1 MRSNLLKNL
10 EGIDESRGRTE
21 GAHPVYIRPEP
32 ILSGGGGGGGV
43 IMTMTKVRS
52 QFWIPTLRNPVKFI
66 IRNFFTC
73 NKYQASYYLDPKP
86 KLLTKDRTKQSF
98 PFLVIGA
105 DYKDPIFYCSRA
117 RKDWKA
123 YILLFVRKLYI

>member
-10 EGIDESRGRTE
+10 EGIYESRGRTE
-21 GAHPVYIRPEP
+21 GAHSVYIPPEP
-32 ILSGGGGGGGV
+32 PLSAGGGGGGV

-52 QFWIPTLRNPVKFI
+52 QFLIPTLRNPVKFI

-73 NKYQASYYLDPKP
+73 NKYQASYYLDPKL
-86 KLLTKDRTKQSF
+86 KLLTRDRTKQSF
-98 PFLVIGA
+98 KFQVIGA
-105 DYKDPIFYCSRA
+105 DYKDPIFYCLRA